1 MTDQPLSESKLHLRF
16 AHLGRGL
23 SDRVLLSPGDDMAMI
38 GLGSSSR
45 VLVAADQV
53 VLGRHVRLDEAPQVI
68 GRKAVL
74 RNLSDVA
81 AMAAR
86 PIAMIAAAT
95 LSPRRSHTW
104 AEQLHAG
111 LHETGLAFDAPLIGG
126 DLATHVHEDA
136 ADVIA
141 VTILAVPTLPLDR
154 VISRKGASAGDLLAV
169 TGRLGG
175 SLDATGGG
183 RHLDFPP
190 RLEEA
195 IELAGSLGLDLV
207 AMLDVSDGVAR
218 DAGRLAAAGGVDV
231 RIAAATLPC
240 NPGCGWK
247 EAVGDGED
255 YELLFACRRQPPA
268 TLHGLPVTVIG
279 RFVEAA
285 NVPGAVEL
293 EVDGSIRNITELGWE
308 HAGF

>member
-1 MTDQPLSESKLHLRF
+1 MKEQPLSESRLHLRF
-16 AHLGRGL
+16 DRLGRGL

-45 VLVAADQV
+45 MLVATDQV
-53 VLGRHVRLDEAPQVI
+53 VVGRHVRPDEDPHAI

-86 PIAMIAAAT
+86 PIATIAAAS
-95 LSPRRSHTW
+95 LSPRRSHDW
-104 AEQLHAG
+104 AERLHAG

-126 DLATHVHEDA
+126 DLATHVHEDS
-136 ADVIA
+136 ADVVT

-154 VISRKGASAGDLLAV
+154 VISRSGAKVGDLLAV

-175 SLDATGGG
+175 SLDPAGGG

-190 RLEEA
+190 RIEEA
-195 IELAGSLGLDLV
+195 IELAGLLGPDLV

-218 DAGRLAAAGGVDV
+218 DAGRLAVAGGLNV
-231 RIAAATLPC
+231 RINAATLPR
-240 NPGCGWK
+240 NPGCGW
-247 EAVGDGED
+247 EQAVGDGED

-268 TLHGLPVTVIG
+268 MLHGLPVTVIG
-279 RFVEAA
+279 RFIEAPNA
-285 NVPGAVEL
+285 PGAVEL
-293 EVDGSIRNITELGWE
+293 EVDGSIRSIADLGWE
-308 HAGF
+308 HAGS

>member
-1 MTDQPLSESKLHLRF
+1 MTDQPLSESKLHSRF
-16 AHLGRGL
+16 DHLGRGL
-23 SDRVLLSPGDDMAMI
+23 SDRVLLSPGDDMAMLRLDDS
-38 GLGSSSR
+38 GHL
-45 VLVAADQV
+45 LVAADQV
-53 VLGRHVRLDEAPQVI
+53 VIGRHVRLDEDPHAI

-86 PIAMIAAAT
+86 PIATIAAAT
-95 LSPRRSHTW
+95 LSPRRSHGW

-126 DLATHVHEDA
+126 DLATHISEDS

-141 VTILAVPTLPLDR
+141 VTILAIPALPANR
-154 VISRKGASAGDLLAV
+154 VISRKGAEAGDLLAV

-175 SLDATGGG
+175 SLDSAGGG

-195 IELAGSLGLDLV
+195 IQLAELLGPDLV

-218 DAGRLAAAGGVDV
+218 DAGRLAAAGGLDAH
-231 RIAAATLPC
+231 ITAATLPC

-268 TLHGLPVTVIG
+268 MLNGVPVTVIG
-279 RFVEAA
+279 RFVESASA
-285 NVPGAVEL
+285 PGAVKI
-293 EVDGSIRNITELGWE
+293 EVDGTIRSITDLGWE